1 MRLARRGLT
10 VIELVLILVAIGLIA
25 FFLLRLRGRDA
36 APAAADSAAAVAP
49 VGSDTPAAAPAARVL
64 TLAAPLD
71 STAAPGAV
79 LDVRV
84 RGAAAGA
91 VVRFEAEGGGRVEP
105 ASDTTGTDGEA
116 AARWTIGTTGA
127 QTLRATT
134 DGGPAPLSVTVQPTA
149 GGAGAR

>member
-36 APAAADSAAAVAP
+36 APPVAADTSAALIPDAAP
-49 VGSDTPAAAPAARVL
+49 TATPAVGAL

-116 AARWTIGTTGA
+116 AARWTIGASGA

-134 DGGPAPLSVTVQPTA
+134 DGGAAPLTVTVQPTA